1 MPDNKERIENPVD
14 SGIKTESLTEIRG
27 GEEELG
33 GKVAEVLR
41 RESAEII
48 DLQPEE
54 EEALP
59 KNVESWLERHEKSG
73 SGVSQI
79 SDDGSQQSTGDP
91 ITKLPGSKKSFARNL
106 KKPVSE
112 AGKWL
117 STFIMKL
124 IKMKEGRVEFEE
136 K

>member
-1 MPDNKERIENPVD
+1 MPDNKERIESPVE
-14 SGIKTESLTEIRG
+14 SGINTGGLTEVRG
-27 GEEELG
+27 G
-33 GKVAEVLR
+33 VEVDNKLSEVVG
-41 RESAEII
+41 RESAEMT
-48 DLQPEE
+48 DLQPEK

-59 KNVESWLERHEKSG
+59 KNIESWLDRYEKSG
-73 SGVSQI
+73 SGVSQVN
-79 SDDGSQQSTGDP
+79 DDGSQQSTGDP
-91 ITKLPGSKKSFARNL
+91 IVKIPGSKKSFARNL